1 MRKTILVCLSLIAV
15 LLFLIAGCKTVEEQK
30 EVSEDS
36 EDAALAGEA
45 IRKTATPQ
53 IVSPAQCE
61 RKCKLM
67 KTGNDL
73 TACVKKCNSP
83 KQVVAASE
91 LNLKVNTNMIYLPDM
106 TLMVSNGEG
115 SIVDLAD
122 ACIYIEGPEG
132 QTVPDFKVRIKTLG
146 DSGAYDIVDI
156 PISGQKASKSCVL
169 LAPFFD
175 NGMLLKFPIA
185 ELSDDY
191 IPLYFELD
199 FDGVVKESNEEDN
212 AGLVIA
218 QIVYLG

>member
-15 LLFLIAGCKTVEEQK
+15 LLFLIAGCKTAEEQG
-30 EVSEDS
+30 EASEDS
-36 EDAALAGEA
+36 EDAALTGEA
-45 IRKTATPQ
+45 RKTPSPQ
-53 IVSPAQCE
+53 VVSPVQCE

-73 TACVKKCNSP
+73 TACIKKCNSP
-83 KQVVAASE
+83 KPVVVTSE
-91 LNLKVNTNMIYLPDM
+91 FNLKVNTDMIYLPDM
-106 TLMVSNGEG
+106 ALMVSNGEG
-115 SIVDLAD
+115 SIIDLAN

-146 DSGAYDIVDI
+146 DAGAYDIVDI

-175 NGMLLKFPIA
+175 NGMVLKFPLA

-199 FDGVVKESNEEDN
+199 YDGVIKESNEEDN